1 MRLPDKGAS
10 KRGAQS
16 SDGGAMLKTIP
27 VDVWVATTIAIAD
40 VMAGLYGLG
49 PALFVAMFVAVC
61 GYVLV
66 ETFRNESR

>member
-1 MRLPDKGAS
+1 
-10 KRGAQS
+10 
-16 SDGGAMLKTIP
+16 MLKTIP